1 MVYDTVF
8 CRLAPTSLCRVVNM
22 YTALCPILFR
32 DRDDWPAGGLDDSI
46 VSVDADAL
54 AAEYKLL
61 RKNAPRRR
69 DAGKA
74 YFVGHS
80 GAPAGSG
87 RSNRW
92 EEHYAMALWNL
103 EHCWPRRGG
112 GWHRFLDYQTPLKA
126 KRADCGIG
134 KIDLFGVTDRGR
146 SMVVELKYPRKNS
159 PDSPVLALME
169 GLRYAAVVEAN
180 LRPIAAEIRS
190 KFCVTQ
196 VDDQTPPIVQI
207 LAPFSWWRHWIET
220 KAAGDWGP
228 ALARLASDVEERV
241 RVSVECMAT
250 DETPQLI
257 LGLNGRKPS
266 LDRPPTLSAV
276 HLDRNPPGFERL
288 S

>member
-1 MVYDTVF
+1 MKYAASCPTLF
-8 CRLAPTSLCRVVNM
+8 CKRWLT
-22 YTALCPILFR
+22 
-32 DRDDWPAGGLDDSI
+32 GGLDRFI
-46 VSVDADAL
+46 TSVNTDAL
-54 AAEYKLL
+54 TAEYKLL
-61 RKNAPRRR
+61 RENAPRRHCTE
-69 DAGKA
+69 KP

-80 GAPAGSG
+80 GAPTGSG
-87 RSNRW
+87 GEDGSSNRQ

-103 EHCWPRRGG
+103 QRRWPRRGG

-126 KRADCGIG
+126 KRADGIG

-146 SMVVELKYPRKNS
+146 LMVVELKYPRGS
-159 PDSPVLALME
+159 RGTSPVHALME

-180 LRPIAAEIRS
+180 LRPIAGEIRS

-196 VDDQTPPIVQI
+196 VDDETPPIVQI
-207 LAPFSWWRHWIET
+207 LAPFSWWCDWFKT

-241 RVSVECMAT
+241 GVSVECMAT
-250 DETPQLI
+250 DETPQLT

-266 LDRPPTLSAV
+266 LDRPPTLHAV
-276 HLDRNPPGFERL
+276 HLVRKPPFERL